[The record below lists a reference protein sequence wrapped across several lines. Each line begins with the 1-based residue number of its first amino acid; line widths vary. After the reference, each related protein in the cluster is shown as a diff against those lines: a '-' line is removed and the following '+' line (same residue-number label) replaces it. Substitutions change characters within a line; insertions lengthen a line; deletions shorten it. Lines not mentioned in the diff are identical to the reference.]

1 MSLMKLTLPTA
12 NLLWTQI
19 TRLATVMTDKPSKW
33 LLGRRTVTTKMRNQH
48 LKQKSFSLNIKSTR
62 VAKLMSVF
70 SPRKSKNNHSDTPP
84 SCTHNSSV
92 LMDPNNT
99 SQVLM
104 DVDDP
109 PVSLL
114 QSLNHADLHPESNTV
129 EMEAAWTNC
138 GRQPQVKDVSD
149 DDSNSDSDSS
159 ELVDVPDSD
168 INLFSDD
175 EDDEDED
182 KRAHQHNFSN
192 LGLRFQLRAAQ
203 TGMI

>member
-1 MSLMKLTLPTA
+1 
-12 NLLWTQI
+12 
-19 TRLATVMTDKPSKW
+19 
-33 LLGRRTVTTKMRNQH
+33 
-48 LKQKSFSLNIKSTR
+48 
-62 VAKLMSVF
+62 MSVF

-92 LMDPNNT
+92 SMDPNDT

-138 GRQPQVKDVSD
+138 GRRPQVKDVSD

-159 ELVDVPDSD
+159 ELVTWIRVRAMKLKRNSPAQLLDNLNNADYAD
-168 INLFSDD
+168 ICTFNYYINNGLTRDAYESLHHAFPKHLRNLRSLF
-175 EDDEDED
+175 
-182 KRAHQHNFSN
+182 KV
-192 LGLRFQLRAAQ
+192 
-203 TGMI
+203 